1 MENCLFCKIAE
12 HQIPATIEYEDEDF
26 IAFDDIHPKAKIH
39 ILLIP
44 KEHIHSVAA
53 LPDSSKELTGKL
65 ILKARD
71 IAREKGIDKT
81 GYRLVFNSGT
91 DAGQE
96 VDHIHLHILGG
107 NPLGLIA

>member
-1 MENCLFCKIAE
+1 MTCLFCSIAE
-12 HQIPATIEYEDEDF
+12 HKIPAKIQYEDDDF
-26 IAFDDIHPKAKIH
+26 IAFDDIHPRAEIH

-44 KEHIHSVAA
+44 KRHINSVAA
-53 LPDSSKELTGKL
+53 LDDTDSDLIAKMILT
-65 ILKARD
+65 ARNL
-71 IAREKGIDKT
+71 AKKKGIDKT

-107 NPLGLIA
+107 SKLGHIA